1 MVFSSQ
7 LWKTGP
13 ALYSLRDIQGCSK
26 AVDLPVSLH
35 SCPHLWAQGLWVV
48 IERIRL
54 QKQIKIK
61 LLFLQFERSQMRC
74 LRQLIRITPR
84 HLLAMS
90 WWEKIMGQTQDM
102 FKGLYLFVDLYIH
115 QGTRLRYEPKN
126 GWMDNCIKNL
136 MKPYF
141 LIEKRR
147 MNKTGSIGNYQFASH
162 S

>member
-1 MVFSSQ
+1 M
-7 LWKTGP
+7 
-13 ALYSLRDIQGCSK
+13 
-26 AVDLPVSLH
+26 
-35 SCPHLWAQGLWVV
+35 

-74 LRQLIRITPR
+74 LRHLIRITPR

-115 QGTRLRYEPKN
+115 IREP
-126 GWMDNCIKNL
+126 DSDKNL
-136 MKPYF
+136 KMDGWTIA
-141 LIEKRR
+141 LRI
-147 MNKTGSIGNYQFASH
+147 
-162 S
+162 